1 MKKQPPM
8 AGPEGAFLDRS
19 QEGRSGKGKGI
30 NSILNGFGLLQALVE
45 HGAMGLTELAQ
56 RAGLSPAQ
64 AHAYLISLK
73 QVKVVEQDETN
84 GRYGLGQFAL
94 VLGLARLRSIEPLE
108 RVFERASALA
118 RETDRMVVIAVFST
132 TSPVVVRVLNPPRDF
147 LVASR
152 VGHVP
157 SMIETCTGR
166 VFAAFLPR
174 DTVEPAIVADF
185 AYQDDHGFPAQFT
198 PASLGRELDLIRNRG
213 YAAAAGS
220 PNRFLSSVSAPVFNS
235 LGQLECVVTMTA
247 AAKHISLERDSP
259 DVAQLLDMTSQ
270 LSAELGYGLL
280 SPERRAAAGS
290 A

>member
-1 MKKQPPM
+1 MKKR
-8 AGPEGAFLDRS
+8 AAIAEGEERAADRPK
-19 QEGRSGKGKGI
+19 EGRAGKAKGI
-30 NSILNGFGLLQALVE
+30 NSILNGFSLLQVLVDN
-45 HGAMGLTELAQ
+45 GAMGLTELSQ

-73 QVKVVEQDETN
+73 QVNVVEQDETT
-84 GRYGLGQFAL
+84 GHYGLGQFAL

-108 RVFERASALA
+108 RVFERAARLA
-118 RETDRMVVIAVFST
+118 RETDRMIVIGVFST

-157 SMIETCTGR
+157 SMIDTCTGR
-166 VFAAFLPR
+166 VFAAFMPR
-174 DTVEPAIVADF
+174 ETVEPAIVAEF
-185 AYQDDHGFPAQFT
+185 AFQDERGFPSHFT
-198 PASLGRELDLIRNRG
+198 PESLQKELGAIRRRG

-247 AAKHISLERDSP
+247 AAKHISLERESP
-259 DVAQLLDMTSQ
+259 DVAQLLDLTSH

-280 SPERRAAAGS
+280 SPWHETIKEPA
-290 A
+290 